1 MTPDALPA
9 APGATPPARPQP
21 PERPPLRTMSF
32 FQHLE
37 ELRTTLVRMLLV
49 AAVAATAGWFVSE
62 RLLGL
67 LVPAQLG
74 QVHFFNPTEGF
85 MIRFKVSL
93 AVGLLAA
100 MPFLLLQVWS
110 FVAPGLFHHERRFV
124 LPVLLASTALF
135 YLGLAFAYA
144 FVVPRMVSFFLS
156 FSAASLQPII
166 NVTQYFAFVTKFC
179 LAFGLVFQIPVVI
192 VLLAW
197 LGLVTPRQLWS
208 QWRYGVVIIF
218 IVAALLTPPDAVS
231 QLMMAIPMVVLYIGA
246 IGLAFLVGRRRQAR
260 RRAADVEAD
269 AVVDHEAVSP

>member
-1 MTPDALPA
+1 MTPDAPPVA
-9 APGATPPARPQP
+9 TGVTPPAAGKK

-37 ELRTTLVRMLLV
+37 ELRATLIRMLV
-49 AAVAATAGWFVSE
+49 IGAAAATAGWFVSE

-67 LVPAQLG
+67 LVPAELG
-74 QVHFFNPTEGF
+74 QVHYFNPTEGF
-85 MIRFKVSL
+85 MIRFKVSI

-100 MPFLLLQVWS
+100 MPMLLMQVWS
-110 FVAPGLFHHERRFV
+110 FVAPGLFQNEKRFV
-124 LPVLLASTALF
+124 FPVLLSSTVLF

-156 FSAASLQPII
+156 FSDATLHPII
-166 NVTQYFAFVTKFC
+166 NVTQYFSFVTKFC

-197 LGLVTPRQLWS
+197 LGLVTPRQLLS

-218 IVAALLTPPDAVS
+218 IVAAWLTPPDAVS
-231 QLMMAIPMVVLYIGA
+231 QVMMAIPMVVLYMGA
-246 IGLAFLVGRRRQAR
+246 IGLAFVVGRRRKSR
-260 RRAADVEAD
+260 RSAEVDPD
-269 AVVDHEAVSP
+269 PGVDHEPVSP